1 MGDDLSEKPT
11 PKNRGGRPKK
21 YPGEGRR
28 PTLSLRVR
36 GGLYEKLQAASEVA
50 ERTISEEMERRLER
64 SFEEQDLFLAYF
76 GKPETLK
83 LAHAIAMLARTVEA
97 RTGLDWTKDAQTK
110 ADLSGAIS
118 RFFDLYFY
126 EQGEENSVSSVPL
139 KMLGDLAHGLPAAEC
154 VAAALGL
161 KSRKRE
167 EMDAFLATQEGRAAL
182 ERFMAGKSQS
192 DASAP
197 KKD

>member
-1 MGDDLSEKPT
+1 MTDGQGKVG
-11 PKNRGGRPKK
+11 KRVGRPAKNPALGK
-21 YPGEGRR
+21 RINAMFRLNEATRDRLMAAAEQSGR
-28 PTLSLRVR
+28 SM
-36 GGLYEKLQAASEVA
+36 
-50 ERTISEEMERRLER
+50 SEEIERRIDR
-64 SFEEQDLFLAYF
+64 SFEDIDLMLAYF

-118 RFFDLYFY
+118 RFFDIYFY
-126 EQGEENSVSSVPL
+126 EQGEENSVSSAPL
-139 KMLGDLAHGLPAAEC
+139 KKLGDLAHGLPAAES

-161 KSRKRE
+161 KSRQRE
-167 EMDAFLATQEGRAAL
+167 EMDAFLATPEGRAAL
-182 ERFMAGKSQS
+182 ERFMAGKPQS
-192 DASAP
+192 DTSAP